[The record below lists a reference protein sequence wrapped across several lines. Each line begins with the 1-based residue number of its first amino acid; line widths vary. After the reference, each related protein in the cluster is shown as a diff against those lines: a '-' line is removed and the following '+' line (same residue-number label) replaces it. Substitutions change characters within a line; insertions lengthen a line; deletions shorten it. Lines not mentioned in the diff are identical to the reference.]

1 MNNQKRK
8 VFPRLILFSRFI
20 VHLISFYKILVKF
33 IFRKGVYI
41 FFSIRDIIFRF
52 FKFSY
57 MLPYKDRDILYL
69 QNKEFEENVKYSFS
83 NDNFFLAKFFLRCI
97 IGLYYCSARKRKENK
112 NSLQYFTRI
121 RSR

>member
-1 MNNQKRK
+1 
-8 VFPRLILFSRFI
+8 
-20 VHLISFYKILVKF
+20 
-33 IFRKGVYI
+33 
-41 FFSIRDIIFRF
+41 
-52 FKFSY
+52 

-83 NDNFFLAKFFLRCI
+83 NDNFFLAKFFFRCI